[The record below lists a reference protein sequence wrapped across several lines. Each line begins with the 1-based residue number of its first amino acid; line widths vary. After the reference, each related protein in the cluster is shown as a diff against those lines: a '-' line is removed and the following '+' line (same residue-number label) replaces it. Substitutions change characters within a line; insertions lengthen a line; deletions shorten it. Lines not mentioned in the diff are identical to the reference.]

1 MLCGEKNK
9 STKRV
14 LIGGTGGRGP
24 ATIPL
29 QSNGKPQW
37 VEEYIGQN
45 IPILYQEW
53 DERRCYR
60 LCKYEIEIEYIVNVI
75 LIISFICPSVL
86 PRVHH
91 GYMTCAYHNQ
101 IG

>member
-1 MLCGEKNK
+1 MLWGEKNK
-9 STKRV
+9 STKSV
-14 LIGGTGGRGP
+14 LTGGTGGRSP

-45 IPILYQEW
+45 ISILYQEW

-60 LCKYEIEIEYIVNVI
+60 LCKYEIEYIVIVI

-91 GYMTCAYHNQ
+91 SYMTCAYHHQ